1 MLFGNKTPV
10 LFLLSLNYYVV
21 QVANTSALE
30 LIHTQNGL
38 N

>member
-10 LFLLSLNYYVV
+10 LDFLSLNYYVV
-21 QVANTSALE
+21 KVANTSALE
-30 LIHTQNGL
+30 LIHTL